1 MFSLRKSDVAQP
13 SWVTHIGGLDYQ
25 MNSETHD
32 IISCIW
38 KMANIRQM
46 ILFVESEILLLSARQ
61 VLVVLSVKS
70 NIST

>member
-1 MFSLRKSDVAQP
+1 
-13 SWVTHIGGLDYQ
+13 